1 MWKEER
7 KVNRKMKEDG
17 RINEGGAGNSGRSC
31 MHLVSGLSRCLLHF
45 SFAASVL
52 LLAAVQTIAAS
63 DTLCLLSAYSLFTLC
78 SLSLRAPS
86 EQIQTP
92 LIKWTNSGTPSHR
105 PGRLKLLHIPS
116 RKPAKQAS

>member
-1 MWKEER
+1 
-7 KVNRKMKEDG
+7 MKEDG

-63 DTLCLLSAYSLFTLC
+63 DTLCLLSVYSLLTLIA
-78 SLSLRAPS
+78 RD
-86 EQIQTP
+86 
-92 LIKWTNSGTPSHR
+92 
-105 PGRLKLLHIPS
+105 
-116 RKPAKQAS
+116 RKSVV